1 MKKKN
6 AGIIASLI
14 ALKSKVFGA
23 GLIPLEL
30 PMPLYGPPRPSIL
43 EISLNIFRG
52 GIVAPILFFIG
63 IIIYLK
69 KSKSSKKRKVITTI
83 IFILLLVGMYFGIE
97 VLLNMQYDVITS

>member
-6 AGIIASLI
+6 
-14 ALKSKVFGA
+14 V
-23 GLIPLEL
+23 
-30 PMPLYGPPRPSIL
+30 
-43 EISLNIFRG
+43 

-97 VLLNMQYDVITS
+97 VLLNMQYDVIAS

>member
-6 AGIIASLI
+6 VGIVASFI

-23 GLIPLEL
+23 GLIPLEP

-43 EISLNIFRG
+43 EISLNIFR

-69 KSKSSKKRKVITTI
+69 KSKSSKKRKVITII
-83 IFILLLVGMYFGIE
+83 IFILLLVGIYYGVE
-97 VLLNMQYDVITS
+97 LLL